1 MADIKT
7 FASYSGSD
15 IHAVFGDIVFGE
27 IQMISYKQDRE
38 KAPVYTMGS
47 ADLRTIARG
56 KRLLTGACVFVI
68 FDSDALL
75 EAMNAR
81 DKPYRPY
88 INKTDVAQ
96 RTATGADRNAIN
108 AAERYGGSKIDTQP
122 FLAGQAVGPTFR
134 GELDFNQNSIAD
146 HLDQIL
152 PFDITIV
159 GANEYGNVSKM
170 VIKGVELMTEAGGMS
185 VDDMVLEKQVS
196 FIARRIEKWSSIKTV
211 KERRGDK
218 YSGN

>member
-1 MADIKT
+1 MADNIKT
-7 FASYSGSD
+7 FASYSGAD
-15 IHAVFGDIVFGE
+15 IHAVFGDKVFGE

-56 KRLLTGACVFVI
+56 KRLLTGACVFVM
-68 FDSDALL
+68 FDTDALL
-75 EAMNAR
+75 DAMNGAGR
-81 DKPYRPY
+81 KLPYL
-88 INKTDVAQ
+88 NKQDVSLRSNEKAFTD
-96 RTATGADRNAIN
+96 
-108 AAERYGGSKIDTQP
+108 AEIYGGSAFDSTYDSTN
-122 FLAGQAVGPTFR
+122 LA
-134 GELDFNQNSIAD
+134 FNVNTTAD

-170 VIKGVELMTEAGGMS
+170 VVKGVELMTEAGGMS

-196 FIARRIEKWSSIKTV
+196 FIARRIEKWSTVATAAVRRKT
-211 KERRGDK
+211 
-218 YSGN
+218 SGYQPTGPLV

>member
-1 MADIKT
+1 MADNNNIKT
-7 FASYSGSD
+7 FASYSGAD
-15 IHAVFGDIVFGE
+15 IHAVFGDKVFGE

-56 KRLLTGACVFVI
+56 KRLLTGACVFVM
-68 FDSDALL
+68 FDTDALL
-75 EAMNAR
+75 DAMNER
-81 DKPYRPY
+81 DESFRPY
-88 INKTDVAQ
+88 INKSDLAL
-96 RTATGADRNAIN
+96 RNNADEITRKSTKL
-108 AAERYGGSKIDTQP
+108 AEKYGGSQFDQ
-122 FLAGQAVGPTFR
+122 TFGLE
-134 GELDFNQNSIAD
+134 GELEFNRAETAD

-170 VIKGVELMTEAGGMS
+170 IVKGVELMTEAGGMS

-196 FIARRIEKWSSIKTV
+196 FIARRIEKWSSV
-211 KERRGDK
+211 ANVAQRRVGK
-218 YSGN
+218 YSA